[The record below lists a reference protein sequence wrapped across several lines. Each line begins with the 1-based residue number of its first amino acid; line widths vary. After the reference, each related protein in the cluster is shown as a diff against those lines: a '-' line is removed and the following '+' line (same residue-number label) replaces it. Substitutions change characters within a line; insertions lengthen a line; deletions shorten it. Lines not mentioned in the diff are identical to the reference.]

1 MTMLLTSCQSPRVE
15 YVEKMY
21 VPPLAFPVFPE
32 SAEWA
37 RRNVDEKSVT
47 VPEDWFVNVA
57 RFKILYAELEKNYN
71 GIKALSESDAP
82 KEE

>member
-1 MTMLLTSCQSPRVE
+1 MTMLLTSCQSPKVE
-15 YVEKMY
+15 YIDRLY

-57 RFKILYAELEKNYN
+57 RFKILYVELEKNYN